1 MTQPVGTTPRRGRRF
16 APPLFGHPHVVSEA
30 RTPEE
35 DTIDMSDEPVTDDEY
50 EGPDPEDDPK
60 GDGADEDQGT

>member
-1 MTQPVGTTPRRGRRF
+1 M
-16 APPLFGHPHVVSEA
+16 SEA

-35 DTIDMSDEPVTDDEY
+35 DTIDTGDEHEPEDGQYD
-50 EGPDPEDDPK
+50 GPDPEEDER